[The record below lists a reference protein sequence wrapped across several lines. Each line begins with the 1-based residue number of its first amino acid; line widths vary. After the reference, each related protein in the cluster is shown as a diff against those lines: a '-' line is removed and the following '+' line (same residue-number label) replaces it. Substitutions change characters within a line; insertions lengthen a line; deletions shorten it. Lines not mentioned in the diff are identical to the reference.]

1 MGSFINKSVG
11 IACGK
16 KSAFIPSF
24 LGQVIALAKAKLQRK
39 SCSREAGIFFCE
51 NTKSRSTIPKPLHTH
66 TNKIK
71 GCSILAYN

>member
-16 KSAFIPSF
+16 KSDFIPSF

-39 SCSREAGIFFCE
+39 SCSREAGIFFVKILNLE
-51 NTKSRSTIPKPLHTH
+51 APFQNLTHTH
-66 TNKIK
+66 
-71 GCSILAYN
+71 